1 MHPVWIWASKGF
13 GKYPSFDVITAW
25 ECQAFPP
32 GGILMPARVVLCRG
46 YWTALDGT
54 DDNFRLDQ
62 SLFLH
67 IPILSSCSTK
77 ATQPLLPAC
86 LMFEHH
92 LWHFPSINWTTVL
105 VHCAY
110 FEGNIWDHSWQE
122 NEDWARFHILHVTY
136 EDSFVW
142 ACVTPCMQL
151 DVGFTKFW
159 WWAVFILDSTS
170 AGNYCNDICFFL
182 LTLQPAKDRYLY
194 CGLNM
199 EFRSRYFLQL
209 VYTTI
214 LLGIPEVFSPCGILL
229 HIIFS
234 TSTKDLWS

>member
-1 MHPVWIWASKGF
+1 
-13 GKYPSFDVITAW
+13 
-25 ECQAFPP
+25 
-32 GGILMPARVVLCRG
+32 
-46 YWTALDGT
+46 
-54 DDNFRLDQ
+54 
-62 SLFLH
+62 
-67 IPILSSCSTK
+67 
-77 ATQPLLPAC
+77 
-86 LMFEHH
+86 
-92 LWHFPSINWTTVL
+92 
-105 VHCAY
+105 
-110 FEGNIWDHSWQE
+110 
-122 NEDWARFHILHVTY
+122 
-136 EDSFVW
+136 
-142 ACVTPCMQL
+142 MQL